1 MAITN
6 NKSLYLQNGGFM
18 LNRITLDNGVRV
30 IFEKIPY
37 VRSVSVGIWVGA
49 GSRNEEKEINGI
61 SHFIEHM
68 LFKGTKKRSA
78 KEIAESIDS
87 IGGQINA
94 FTGKECT
101 CYYTKTLDTHIDIA
115 IDVLADMFFNSVFS
129 EKDIDIERKVVIEEI
144 NMYEDSPE
152 DLVHDFFSETVW
164 ENDAIGMPILGTYEC
179 LQNIN
184 RDRIVE
190 YISNHY
196 LPENTVIAVAGNYEE
211 DVLMDIIKKNFGSWR
226 SDKVPIKQFGKA
238 SFKVSNRIKQKDI
251 EQVHIC
257 LGFEGIE
264 HGNDDLYS
272 LLALNNVFG
281 GGMSSR
287 LFQKIREEMGLV
299 YSIYSY
305 PSSYYN
311 AGLFTIY
318 AGMNPEHQETF
329 LNLVMDEIKLLV
341 KHGISEDELAK
352 SKEQLK
358 GSYILG
364 LESTSSRMN
373 SLGKSELILGKIYS
387 PEEVLKRI
395 DAVNNEKVNEIIKR
409 IFQVEKISI
418 AAVGNIKGDID
429 LSKYI

>member
-1 MAITN
+1 MI
-6 NKSLYLQNGGFM
+6 
-18 LNRITLDNGVRV
+18 NRITLENGVR
-30 IFEKIPY
+30 IIYEKIPH

-49 GSRNEEKEINGI
+49 GSRNEKKEINGI

-152 DLVHDFFSETVW
+152 DLVHDYLSETVW
-164 ENDAIGMPILGTYEC
+164 ENDAIGMPILGTYES
-179 LQNIN
+179 LQRIN
-184 RDRIVE
+184 RDKIVQ

-196 LPENTVIAVAGNYEE
+196 LPENTVIAVAGNF
-211 DVLMDIIKKNFGSWR
+211 DDNNLIDLIKRNFGSWH
-226 SDKVPIKQFGKA
+226 SDKEPIKQFEKA
-238 SFKVSNRIKQKDI
+238 KFKVSNRIKQKDI

-264 HGNDDLYS
+264 HGNDDLYA

-287 LFQKIREEMGLV
+287 LFQKIREERGLV

-305 PSSYYN
+305 PSSYCN

-318 AGMNPEHQETF
+318 AGMNPEHKDTF
-329 LNLVMDEIKLLV
+329 LELVMEEIKYLI
-341 KHGISEDELAK
+341 KHGISEEELVK

-373 SLGKSELILGKIYS
+373 SIGKSELMLGKIYT
-387 PEEVLKRI
+387 PEEVLKKI
-395 DAVNNEKVNEIIKR
+395 DEVNNEKVREIIDKV
-409 IFQVEKISI
+409 FQVEKMSV
-418 AAVGNIKGDID
+418 AAVGNLKGEINPT
-429 LSKYI
+429 KYI